1 MNISAALERLQS
13 QGVELTSH
21 QGLRYRIILLIEA
34 GKLKEEEVKIGMT
47 RKGQVRWD
55 LGEKHLA
62 IIAAYE
68 APPAGRGGGQS
79 KAPRK
84 ARKEK

>member
-1 MNISAALERLQS
+1 MNISTALERLQA
-13 QGVELTSH
+13 QNIELTH
-21 QGLRYRIILLIEA
+21 QGLRYRILLMIKE
-34 GKLKEEEVKIGMT
+34 GKLKEAEIKLGVT
-47 RKGQVRWD
+47 PKGQVRWD
-55 LGEKHLA
+55 LTDKHLA

-79 KAPRK
+79 KAKRK

>member
-1 MNISAALERLQS
+1 MNISAALERLQAQS
-13 QGVELTSH
+13 VELTH
-21 QGLRYRIILLIEA
+21 QGLRYRILLMIKD
-34 GKLKEEEVKIGMT
+34 GKLKEEEIKLGVT
-47 RKGQVRWD
+47 PKGQVRWD

-79 KAPRK
+79 KAKRK

>member
-1 MNISAALERLQS
+1 MNISTALERLQA
-13 QGVELTSH
+13 QGVELSTH
-21 QGLRYRIILLIEA
+21 QGLRYRIILLIEE
-34 GKLKEEEVKIGMT
+34 GKLEEAEVKLGTT

-68 APPAGRGGGQS
+68 APPIGRGGGQS
-79 KAPRK
+79 KAKRK
-84 ARKEK
+84 KRKE